1 MKEVD
6 RENLR
11 GILRGVEGM
20 EIKGISIDSRTI
32 REGELF
38 VALKGPRFDGHDYVA
53 EAMKRGASGAMVE
66 RSVLEERYER
76 LGGMHNI
83 IPVEDTLLSLQEMA
97 AMHRKKFTIPVV
109 GITGSNG
116 KTTTKEMLASIFRQR
131 GPVLNNEGNLNNHI
145 GVPLTLMKLD
155 RTHRAAVIEMGM
167 SALGEIELL
176 ARLAR
181 PDVGVITNIGPA
193 HLEFLVTIDRIAQA
207 KGELLEYMKPGGTAV
222 LNADDPYFCALRA
235 KFSGPAISF
244 GIEQQADVSAADI
257 SQGKDYIDFTLR
269 ARDNSV
275 PVRLRLV
282 GRHNIYNALA
292 AAAAAIAAEVM
303 IDAVKDGLEA
313 FVPRAMRS
321 ELKTIKGRVML
332 EDCYNA
338 NPRSMDAALETLVTL
353 RHGRMTIAVLGDML
367 ELGDAAVEA
376 HRAIGRK
383 AAALGVDLV
392 ISVGTLSSHIAEGAR
407 AGGMSPERVVS
418 VKTNA
423 EAAALLRERSQEGDA
438 ILIKGSRG
446 MKMEKILED
455 F

>member
-1 MKEVD
+1 
-6 RENLR
+6 
-11 GILRGVEGM
+11 
-20 EIKGISIDSRTI
+20 
-32 REGELF
+32 
-38 VALKGPRFDGHDYVA
+38 
-53 EAMKRGASGAMVE
+53 
-66 RSVLEERYER
+66 
-76 LGGMHNI
+76 
-83 IPVEDTLLSLQEMA
+83 
-97 AMHRKKFTIPVV
+97 
-109 GITGSNG
+109 NG

-222 LNADDPYFCALRA
+222 LNADDPYFGALRA

>member
-222 LNADDPYFCALRA
+222 LNADDPYFGALRA